1 LESHPQYS
9 ADASNP
15 VPFTILCVVLA
26 FLSTCGGHHLEK
38 TFFAAPAASRVER
51 LREYSLP
58 DQYKIFRYGNDQM
71 EPPAMELALPI
82 AERGRAAIPF
92 LTDQLKGSKDDV
104 EVRDILLIFERMDS
118 AGRCMVH
125 ADASL
130 MKLLDSR
137 VSAMKDQDWRATCT
151 KMLQRIKANQ

>member
-1 LESHPQYS
+1 MQPM
-9 ADASNP
+9 P
-15 VPFTILCVVLA
+15 VISSQFMVVCVLLPFLGR
-26 FLSTCGGHHLEK
+26 CGGHDLEK
-38 TFFAAPAASRVER
+38 AFFPGPSANRVER

-58 DQYKIFRYGNDQM
+58 DQYKIFRYGNDQR

-82 AERGRAAIPF
+82 AERGCAAVPF

-118 AGRCMVH
+118 AGSYRVH

-130 MKLLDSR
+130 MKLLDSK

-151 KMLQRIKANQ
+151 KMLQRIKANK